1 MFANPMNNYPGHV
14 DRKYLTPMYERL
26 FSAYQ
31 KNSAKN
37 SMWFE
42 PVQFPD
48 GTGTGP
54 VINF

>member
-42 PVQFPD
+42 PV
-48 GTGTGP
+48 
-54 VINF
+54 